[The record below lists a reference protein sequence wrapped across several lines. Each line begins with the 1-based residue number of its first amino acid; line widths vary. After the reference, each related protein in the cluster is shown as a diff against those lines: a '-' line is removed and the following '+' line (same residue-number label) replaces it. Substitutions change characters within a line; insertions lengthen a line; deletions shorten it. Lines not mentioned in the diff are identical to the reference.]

1 MSDSDSSIEVT
12 EVEVPK
18 LSSKTLSFYA
28 QQTENKSRIL
38 YNSGNE
44 FIISSKF
51 EKYISKYIFHVCFQL
66 SSIVDYVSKFNL
78 KTNYYLYIAIKFIR
92 N

>member
-1 MSDSDSSIEVT
+1 MSDIEVSFDAT
-12 EVEVPK
+12 EEEIPK

-28 QQTENKSRIL
+28 QQTENKSKIL

-51 EKYISKYIFHVCFQL
+51 ERYISKYIFHVCFQL
-66 SSIVDYVSKFNL
+66 SSIVDYVSKFKN
-78 KTNYYLYIAIKFIR
+78 
-92 N
+92 